1 MSVNPSCDSK
11 VLVRVQ
17 SVVNR
22 PDQSVACFTDSI
34 DLRLCRSVVVHQV
47 VVLRKLPNVVF
58 YRGVEFHVVVLL
70 LVGEVL
76 PGGHTRLSVSVSL
89 IALCLFV
96 D

>member
-11 VLVRVQ
+11 VLERVQ

-34 DLRLCRSVVVHQV
+34 DLPLCRSVVVHQV
-47 VVLRKLPNVVF
+47 VVLRKLPDVVF

-76 PGGHTRLSVSVSL
+76 PGGHTRSSVSVSL

>member
-1 MSVNPSCDSK
+1 M
-11 VLVRVQ
+11 RVQ

-34 DLRLCRSVVVHQV
+34 DLPLCRSVVVHQV
-47 VVLRKLPNVVF
+47 VVLRKLSDVVF

-76 PGGHTRLSVSVSL
+76 PGAHTHLTFSVSL